1 MILVSETAQ
10 NMKFF
15 LKDFL
20 SKHKKIQQTFH
31 TDNISNISGFIHWI
45 GDDGKMCV
53 CFLEMLE
60 ILMLILL
67 AFSFSTMQRS
77 NLCNQV
83 YVALLVLFK
92 RDIFLY
98 QYVNTKNSTI
108 ILFKFTIPMNKD
120 WRRFSFER
128 EKIKWNFYF
137 HALLWCLERFY
148 GGLKGQHETF
158 WGTRKQ
164 CQNKNLS

>member
-1 MILVSETAQ
+1 
-10 NMKFF
+10 
-15 LKDFL
+15 
-20 SKHKKIQQTFH
+20 
-31 TDNISNISGFIHWI
+31 
-45 GDDGKMCV
+45 MCV

-83 YVALLVLFK
+83 YVAQLVLFK

-98 QYVNTKNSTI
+98 QYVNTKNSSI

-120 WRRFSFER
+120 
-128 EKIKWNFYF
+128 
-137 HALLWCLERFY
+137 
-148 GGLKGQHETF
+148 
-158 WGTRKQ
+158 
-164 CQNKNLS
+164 